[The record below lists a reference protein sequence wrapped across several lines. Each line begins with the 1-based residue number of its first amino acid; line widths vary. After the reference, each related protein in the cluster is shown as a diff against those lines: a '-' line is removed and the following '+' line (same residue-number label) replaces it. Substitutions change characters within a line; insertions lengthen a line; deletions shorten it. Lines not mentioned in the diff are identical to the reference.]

1 VCPLRD
7 HTTRE
12 AAILISKTEESI
24 HGDEDRIVPLTA
36 VGQRTATLVKGA
48 RLVVIKGGPHCITWT
63 HADEVNAELLAFIK
77 R

>member
-7 HTTRE
+7 HATRE

-24 HGDEDRIVPLTA
+24 HGDEDRIVPLTV
-36 VGQRTATLVKGA
+36 VGQRTATLVKGV

-63 HADEVNAELLAFIK
+63 HADEVNAALLAFIK

>member
-1 VCPLRD
+1 MSPLRD
-7 HTTRE
+7 HATRE

-24 HGDEDRIVPLTA
+24 HGDEDRIVPLTV
-36 VGQRTATLVKGA
+36 VGQRTATLVKGV

-63 HADEVNAELLAFIK
+63 HADEVNAALLAFIK

>member
-1 VCPLRD
+1 VCPLHD
-7 HTTRE
+7 HATRE

-36 VGQRTATLVKGA
+36 VGQRTATLVKGV

-63 HADEVNAELLAFIK
+63 HADEVNAALLAFIK

>member
-1 VCPLRD
+1 MCPLRD
-7 HTTRE
+7 HATRE

-24 HGDEDRIVPLTA
+24 HGDEDRIVPLTV
-36 VGQRTATLVKGA
+36 VGQRTATLVKGV